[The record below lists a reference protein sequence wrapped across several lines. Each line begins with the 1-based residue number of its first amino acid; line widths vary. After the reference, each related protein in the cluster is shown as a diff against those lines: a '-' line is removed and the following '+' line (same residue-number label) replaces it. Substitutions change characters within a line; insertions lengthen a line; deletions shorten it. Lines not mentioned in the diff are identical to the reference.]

1 MSNNS
6 MNDKQFVE
14 IISSTAKKI
23 CVIAGPG
30 TGKTQNILVPK
41 AQEIINKQDIRP
53 DEVLILSF
61 SRLSAFDLKNQVKGF
76 NKTPRASTLHSF
88 CLSFLLSED
97 NHDIRD
103 RIDTILL
110 DFEKE
115 ILVADIKIIFPH
127 INKYNLKKMLK
138 EFSAGWAINPH
149 DEVFIENDEKKKFKN
164 AVVNW
169 LAEYQVSMMEEIVY
183 HAVDLA
189 KKLKTDFIDKIKY
202 IFVDEFQDLNK
213 LEQEFVELLGKKSE
227 LVLVIGDPDQS
238 IYSFKYAQPE
248 GIEYFSQ
255 KDDVKNYF
263 LNYCGR
269 CSKRIINIANQLL
282 LQMDPGR
289 EFLLNPLP
297 NAVDGEVYLEKKNFQ
312 WQEYKFILNSVF
324 IEIISGTKP
333 KDIIILVPKKKLGND
348 FIKYTK
354 KYNTKHNISFKF
366 IVKNKFTI
374 LEQKKILLMGI
385 IINPNSI
392 SRIRTLIG
400 LDDEKSFFSK
410 EFLRL
415 KKQYGDI
422 LKALQNANPD
432 DFDKRQKRI
441 RYVCQKIQELKQ
453 KVKYFRELNDLEE
466 ILEKIFPSQIEGL
479 QDLKNL
485 FYSLRENDDDLNKL
499 YSKFTDYCR
508 TINVSENTIRVMT
521 LMASKGLDAN
531 CVFIMGCN
539 DGNIPGEN
547 RNDQLTNFDYKQE
560 QRRLLYVGITR
571 AKEKLFLTWS
581 RYIPFKQSRG
591 HYTKSNRTCIIN
603 GEKYSQVGLSE
614 FIQDIDNKCFEN
626 KTIRRKQ

>member
-1 MSNNS
+1 MCNNS
-6 MNDKQFVE
+6 INDKQFAE
-14 IISSTAKKI
+14 IINSTSKKI

-41 AQEIINKQDIRP
+41 AQEIINKQDIKP

-149 DEVFIENDEKKKFKN
+149 DEVFIENNEKKKFKN

-248 GIEYFSQ
+248 GIINFSQ
-255 KDDVKNYF
+255 KIDVKNYS

-269 CSKRIINIANQLL
+269 CARKILFVANQLL
-282 LQMDPGR
+282 LQMDPQR
-289 EFLLNPLP
+289 NIILKCLP
-297 NAVDGEVYLEKKNFQ
+297 NSVEGKVVLEEFKFQ
-312 WQEYKFILNSVF
+312 AREYNYVLKVILNEVS
-324 IEIISGTKP
+324 SGIKP
-333 KDIIILVPKKKLGND
+333 KDIIVLVPKKKLGNE
-348 FIKYTK
+348 FVKFAKMSNITK
-354 KYNTKHNISFKF
+354 NLSFKF
-366 IVKNKFTI
+366 IVKNDFTI
-374 LEQKKILLMGI
+374 PEQKKILLIGLI
-385 IINPNSI
+385 VKPNST
-392 SRIRTLIG
+392 SRFRSLIG
-400 LDDEKSFFSK
+400 LDDEKALYSK
-410 EFLRL
+410 EIFEL
-415 KKQYGDI
+415 KNHYGNVI
-422 LKALQNANPD
+422 KVFQNANPN
-432 DFDKRQKRI
+432 DFDKGNRRI
-441 RYVCQKIQELKQ
+441 RCVCQKIQDLNHQIE
-453 KVKYFRELNDLEE
+453 YFRNLNDLNE
-466 ILEKIFPSQIEGL
+466 ILEKIFPTHEEEL
-479 QDLKNL
+479 LDLKNM
-485 FYSLRENDDDLNKL
+485 FYSLRENKDDLNEL
-499 YSKFTDYCR
+499 YSKFIDYYR
-508 TINVSENTIRVMT
+508 TINVNENTIRVMT
-521 LMASKGLDAN
+521 LMASKGLDAD
-531 CVFIMGCN
+531 CVFIIGCN

-547 RNDQLTNFDYKQE
+547 RNDRLTDFEYKQE
-560 QRRLLYVGITR
+560 QRRLLYVG
-571 AKEKLFLTWS
+571 
-581 RYIPFKQSRG
+581 
-591 HYTKSNRTCIIN
+591 
-603 GEKYSQVGLSE
+603 LSL
-614 FIQDIDNKCFEN
+614 IQWYK
-626 KTIRRKQ
+626 